1 MKKFYLIATILSLAF
16 FASCTDDDYA
26 PSVVPS
32 SDVITVLGRITPF
45 KDYDVKSRGPKDEDE
60 SKLTSMAMA
69 LFPVVSDGKGGLTTG
84 PCAYFQ
90 YSQSQAELLFTIDR
104 SSGGYTKNAPYA
116 MYVFANMDMSGLGV
130 GSDLEDMMEKFHEV
144 ENIAIPTN
152 GFPMIGSLGDTFSTD
167 FDKDGKVFILAPTA
181 DGTDD
186 TDLVAP
192 KVDGTT
198 QTLLTVPMK
207 ALYAKI
213 NFTIELDSDQGIE
226 GNYSPQFTI
235 EGYTV
240 KNVPAKVDFSNETNS
255 DTEVLTGDGFTVP
268 KTGVAS
274 GSNKITFSFYL
285 PERLLTPTTIWENY
299 EYPFGKGNAIRN
311 EDLVHRQRF
320 KSKLLG
326 DSQQATHVVIS
337 GQYRDHQNHFWN
349 VDYTIHLG
357 ADNFGDFNILR
368 NSEYNNIITIKGIQ
382 ISNDMS
388 DNDQKISI
396 DHRVNVERSQP
407 VIISVRR
414 ETLLDSHFEVR
425 PFRVRK
431 NDFIDVDGIDAVK
444 LEVVNPTTTNW
455 IRLERSFGDGTP
467 ENSPQTRVNGEVKS
481 IYIDEDPTRASYGKR
496 RFFTYNLIDGVNADA
511 TDATL
516 QNSTVV
522 YLPIHDDGECCWI
535 YVDECTETGDDVRSG
550 KIKITYGTLNG
561 STFTPANNVDYP
573 AVEYVISQRKLFVVQ
588 GIKEYHI
595 EYFEEYLY
603 NFDAED
609 RYAETHYEGMKWGL
623 EGIQLSYDHEALYF
637 KSKTGEWANDIV
649 DRFTGEAPAF
659 YDYYVKSHDEER
671 MADPKQVTL
680 HEYAGFDFCTEII
693 QLVNGGQN
701 GKDGQ
706 PIDTDLNNDID
717 VLQLDQE
724 PRSAI
729 EYCYNKNK
737 RNNKGQV
744 AWTGNSDNL
753 KWYLPAIDEMEDIV
767 MSEYGGGQQTYAR
780 FIEFQEQDY
789 WSCQPSYIQNYAHM
803 RWTLL
808 FIPLDYWGA
817 FYYDDY
823 GQTSYDIDHN
833 TDRKDVGSARS
844 TSVSYNNGYSS
855 TPSGTNGYYSY
866 YDATS
871 KEYQYSGTFNNVTIG
886 TIEREPGNQSRNEKN
901 RIRCVRKKD

>member
-1 MKKFYLIATILSLAF
+1 MISMKKFYLIATILSLAF

-69 LFPVVSDGKGGLTTG
+69 LFPVISDGEGGLTTDR
-84 PCAYFQ
+84 CAYFQ

-104 SSGGYTKNAPYA
+104 SSGGYTKNARYA

-130 GSDLEDMMEKFHEV
+130 GDNLEDMMKKYHEV
-144 ENIAIPTN
+144 ENIDIPTN

-167 FDKDGKVFILAPTA
+167 FDKDGKEFILSPTA
-181 DGTDD
+181 DETPN

-213 NFTIELDSDQGIE
+213 NFTIELDSEQEIE

-240 KNVPAKVDFSNETNS
+240 KNVPATVDFSNETNS
-255 DTEVLTGDGFTVP
+255 DTDVIGDEFTVP

-274 GSNKITFSFYL
+274 GTNKITFSFYL
-285 PERLLTPTTIWENY
+285 PERLLTPTTTWENY

-320 KSKLLG
+320 KSKLLD
-326 DSQQATHVVIS
+326 DSQKAATHVVIS

-388 DNDQKISI
+388 DDDEKISI
-396 DHRVNVERSQP
+396 DHRVNVERTQP

-431 NDFIDVDGIDAVK
+431 NINVDGIDAVK
-444 LEVVNPTTTNW
+444 LEVVNPTTTDW

-467 ENSPQTRVNGEVKS
+467 EGSPETRVNGEVKS
-481 IYIDEDPTRASYGKR
+481 IYINEDPTRASYGKR

-516 QNSTVV
+516 KNSTKV
-522 YLPIHDDGECCWI
+522 YLPIDDDGECCWI

-561 STFTPANNVDYP
+561 SDFTPANNVDYP
-573 AVEYVISQRKLFVVQ
+573 DIDYIISQRKLFEVQ
-588 GIKEYHI
+588 GNKKYHI

-609 RYAETHYEGMKWGL
+609 RYAETHYEGMEWGL

-637 KSKTGEWANDIV
+637 KSKTGDWANGIV
-649 DRFTGEAPAF
+649 DYFTGEAPAF

-671 MADPKQVTL
+671 MADQKQVTL
-680 HEYAGFDFCTEII
+680 H
-693 QLVNGGQN
+693 
-701 GKDGQ
+701 
-706 PIDTDLNNDID
+706 
-717 VLQLDQE
+717 
-724 PRSAI
+724 
-729 EYCYNKNK
+729 
-737 RNNKGQV
+737 
-744 AWTGNSDNL
+744 
-753 KWYLPAIDEMEDIV
+753 
-767 MSEYGGGQQTYAR
+767 
-780 FIEFQEQDY
+780 
-789 WSCQPSYIQNYAHM
+789 
-803 RWTLL
+803 
-808 FIPLDYWGA
+808 
-817 FYYDDY
+817 
-823 GQTSYDIDHN
+823 
-833 TDRKDVGSARS
+833 
-844 TSVSYNNGYSS
+844 
-855 TPSGTNGYYSY
+855 
-866 YDATS
+866 
-871 KEYQYSGTFNNVTIG
+871 
-886 TIEREPGNQSRNEKN
+886 
-901 RIRCVRKKD
+901 